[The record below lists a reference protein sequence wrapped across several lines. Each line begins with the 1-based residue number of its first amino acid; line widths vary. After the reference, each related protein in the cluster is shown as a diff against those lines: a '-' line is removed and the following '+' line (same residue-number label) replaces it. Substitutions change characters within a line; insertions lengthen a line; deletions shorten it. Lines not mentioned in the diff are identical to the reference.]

1 MLSQEEAAGAAGRG
15 HLVEI
20 TVNTNP
26 VSIEGPKATGL
37 QIKEAAIAQGDQ
49 IQLDFVLYEE
59 LGGGRTKTV
68 GDGDTVTV
76 HKGSTFTAIAN
87 DDNS

>member
-1 MLSQEEAAGAAGRG
+1 VLSQEETAAT
-15 HLVEI
+15 HPSHQVEI
-20 TVNTNP
+20 TVNTKP

-37 QIKEAAIAQGDQ
+37 QIKEAAIAQGVQ
-49 IQLDFVLYEE
+49 IGLDFILYQE
-59 LGGGRTKTV
+59 LGGRTKPV

-76 HKGSTFTAIAN
+76 HQGLAFTTIAN

>member
-1 MLSQEEAAGAAGRG
+1 VLSQEETAATHPG
-15 HLVEI
+15 HQVEI
-20 TVNTNP
+20 TVNTKP

-37 QIKEAAIAQGDQ
+37 QIKEAAIAQGVQ
-49 IQLDFVLYEE
+49 IGLDFILYQE
-59 LGGGRTKTV
+59 LGGGRTKPV

-76 HKGSTFTAIAN
+76 HQGLAFTAIAN